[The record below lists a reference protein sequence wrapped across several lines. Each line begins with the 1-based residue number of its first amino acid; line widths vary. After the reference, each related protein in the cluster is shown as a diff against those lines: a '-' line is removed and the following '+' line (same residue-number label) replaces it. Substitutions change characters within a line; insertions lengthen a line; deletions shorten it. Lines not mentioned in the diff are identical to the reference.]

1 MKRKNKVSQ
10 NYLEFVPS
18 HNPLIESV
26 TDESGNVT
34 ILQEN
39 KGFFC
44 FVTQKLFHKPK
55 VSQIHLDEMGNF
67 IWPLIDGNRSIM
79 EISRLVKDHFGER
92 AEPLYS
98 RLVTYIDTLERYGFI
113 VLKKEKINEIN
124 E

>member
-44 FVTQKLFHKPK
+44 FVTQKLFNKPK

-79 EISRLVKDHFGER
+79 EISQLVKDHFGER